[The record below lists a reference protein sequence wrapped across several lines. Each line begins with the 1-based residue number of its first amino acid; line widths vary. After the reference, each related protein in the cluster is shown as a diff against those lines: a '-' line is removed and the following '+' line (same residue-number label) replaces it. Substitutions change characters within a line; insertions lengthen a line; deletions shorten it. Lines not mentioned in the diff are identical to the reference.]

1 MKGLPHK
8 QIGKWSSRKLA
19 QKTSAVTPMS
29 RSSHFSIPHFVQID
43 TQRGMIVLKGP
54 VVGVGKNTDLP
65 HGGSLDASQG
75 NAFGA
80 MQALE
85 HFHVH
90 HTEPMIST

>member
-1 MKGLPHK
+1 
-8 QIGKWSSRKLA
+8 
-19 QKTSAVTPMS
+19 
-29 RSSHFSIPHFVQID
+29 
-43 TQRGMIVLKGP
+43 MIVLKGP

-65 HGGSLDASQG
+65 HGGSLDAPQG

-80 MQALE
+80 IQALE